1 MMKNSLF
8 TLALLA
14 LCSLPVSLFATT
26 WTVSNNAERPAQFTS
41 IQEAVNAASPND
53 TILITGGVY
62 SSTAGTMTTTIP
74 LVFYGEGIRGN
85 EGFPKTTISSG
96 SFNFRRF
103 NSGLS
108 ASGSRVYGIEF
119 QFSGISIDADFSGAL
134 AGQETMSDFI
144 FERCTF
150 ISSSSATVSI
160 NVRDGISDVTVRNC
174 LFNGGEGL
182 TTSGNG
188 NLLSNIVYTNNV
200 HSSNDDY
207 FKGIY
212 NGNVVVRNS
221 IFLNNVSPAF
231 EATQLVLENNI
242 FYRSEPS
249 GCNTCTFNNNLTY
262 LANDNTLPY
271 GNNLGS
277 GNIEGQ
283 NPLFASFP
291 ALGAGFDW
299 NQSYELLP
307 GSPALGTGT
316 NGIDMGINSGNAPVT
331 QLPEYAKIPAVTN
344 LEIPVSSVPVGGTL
358 QINVEAISRD

>member
-8 TLALLA
+8 TLTLLA

-26 WTVSNNAERPAQFTS
+26 WTVSNNVERPAQFTS
-41 IQEAVNAASPND
+41 IQAAVNAASPND

-62 SSTAGTMTTTIP
+62 SFSAGTMTTTIP

-85 EGFPKTTISSG
+85 EGFPKTTISNG
-96 SFNFRRF
+96 AFNFRRF

-108 ASGSRVYGIEF
+108 SSGSRVYGIEF
-119 QFSGISIDADFSGAL
+119 QSASISIDADFTGAE
-134 AGQETMSDFI
+134 AGQETMTDFI
-144 FERCTF
+144 IERCSF
-150 ISSSSATVSI
+150 LGNSNANII
-160 NVRDGISDVTVRNC
+160 IQNRDGVSDVTVRNC
-174 LFNGGEGL
+174 LFSGGRGL
-182 TTSGNG
+182 ITSGDA

-200 HSSNDDY
+200 HSPGGSY
-207 FKGIY
+207 FSGIY

-221 IFLNNVSPAF
+221 IFLFNTGAAF
-231 EATQLVLENNI
+231 SATQLVVENCI

>member
-1 MMKNSLF
+1 MKSSIF
-8 TLALLA
+8 TLALLTLFSFSNA
-14 LCSLPVSLFATT
+14 LFATT
-26 WTVSNNAERPAQFTS
+26 WTVSNNPERPAQFTT
-41 IQEAVNAASPND
+41 IQLAVNAASPND
-53 TILITGGVY
+53 TILITGGEYTY
-62 SSTAGTMTTTIP
+62 SAGTMTTTIP

-85 EGFPKTTISSG
+85 EGFPKTTINSG
-96 SFNFRRF
+96 GFNFLRF

-108 ASGSRVYGIEF
+108 SSGSRVYGIEF
-119 QFSGISIDADFSGAL
+119 SFSSISIDANFSGAL
-134 AGQETMSDFI
+134 AGQETMSDII
-144 FERCTF
+144 FERCAF
-150 ISSSSATVSI
+150 NGNSNANVSI
-160 NVRDGISDVTVRNC
+160 NVRDGVSDITVRNC
-174 LFNGGEGL
+174 VFSGGRGL
-182 TTSGNG
+182 TTSGNA
-188 NLLSNIVYTNNV
+188 NLLSNIVYTNNL
-200 HSSNDDY
+200 HSPGGAY
-207 FKGIY
+207 FTGTF

-221 IFLNNVSPAF
+221 IFLFNTGAAF
-231 EATQLVLENNI
+231 NATQLVVENCI

-262 LANDNTLPY
+262 LANDNSLPY